1 MRSQKSDNCGSCIV
15 HNIDLAVIRNF
26 VAVVETGSLKLAA
39 KKAGRTTGDLSYQIG
54 QLEAALGQKLFVR
67 NGKGMAP
74 SQEGDQFLVKARF
87 LIHVYDQTL
96 DNKNSKPLPAL
107 DKKFCQ
113 KKAERKDDLVG
124 SDANQID
131 SFEDKLKTQL
141 YKDGFSM
148 WQSYR
153 TDGREPSLDD
163 LI

>member
-1 MRSQKSDNCGSCIV
+1 M

-39 KKAGRTTGDLSYQIG
+39 QQAGKTIGALSYQIG
-54 QLEAALGQKLFVR
+54 QLETALGKKLFIR

-74 SQEGDQFLVKARF
+74 SQEGDRFLVKARF
-87 LIHVYDQTL
+87 LIHVYDQTF
-96 DNKNSKPLPAL
+96 DSKNSKSLPAL

-124 SDANQID
+124 SNTSQID
-131 SFEDKLKTQL
+131 GFEDKLETQL
-141 YKDGFSM
+141 FKDSFSV

-153 TDGREPSLDD
+153 ADGREPSLDD